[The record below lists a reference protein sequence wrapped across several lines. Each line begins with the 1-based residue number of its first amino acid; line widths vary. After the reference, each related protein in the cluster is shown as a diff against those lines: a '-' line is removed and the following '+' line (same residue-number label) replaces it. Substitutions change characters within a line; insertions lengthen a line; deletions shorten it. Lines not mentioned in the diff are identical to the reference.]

1 MGRGWGKRQDRHDD
15 QVMLL
20 KDELEKSKNGGRMIR
35 WELLTIFQERE
46 EEMWR
51 PAVTEDGEKQSPSAI

>member
-1 MGRGWGKRQDRHDD
+1 
-15 QVMLL
+15 MLL

-46 EEMWR
+46 KETWR